1 MILLK
6 NFSFVSIFRPRQ
18 SASLVLSTA
27 LLLSVGLLAGCQD
40 AETTQQEVNQADATD
55 VASTEQTDNPA
66 AATQSTPAESNDEM
80 AAGAEND
87 HEINPGTIE
96 KPYEIDWSEIANGT
110 APVAADKFQYPF
122 AADSKQVTA
131 YMSFFKVD
139 AQTAQHNLTIGMASN
154 EALTQVL
161 DQLGTR
167 YVSHE
172 LTDGEDIQMIV
183 HTTPEIAPSRHD
195 YVFADDF
202 AKGLTLPI
210 VIQPD
215 ASKTTAN

>member
-1 MILLK
+1 MK
-6 NFSFVSIFRPRQ
+6 NFSFVSIFHPHQ
-18 SASLVLSTA
+18 SARLALSTA

-40 AETTQQEVNQADATD
+40 AKQTDTQD
-55 VASTEQTDNPA
+55 VASTEQADKA
-66 AATQSTPAESNDEM
+66 AASESAHAELDNDV
-80 AAGAEND
+80 AASAEND

-172 LTDGEDIQMIV
+172 LTDGKDIQMIV

>member
-1 MILLK
+1 M
-6 NFSFVSIFRPRQ
+6 
-18 SASLVLSTA
+18 LSTA
-27 LLLSVGLLAGCQD
+27 LLISVGVLAGCQD
-40 AETTQQEVNQADATD
+40 SATSQQDSAQANVEEVATADTTD
-55 VASTEQTDNPA
+55 SA
-66 AATQSTPAESNDEM
+66 AAKSPHAKLGDGVDE
-80 AAGAEND
+80 GPENE
-87 HEINPGTIE
+87 HEITPGTLD
-96 KPYEIDWSEIANGT
+96 KPYEMDWSEVANG
-110 APVAADKFQYPF
+110 AESVAADQFEYPF

-202 AKGLTLPI
+202 ARGLTLPI

-215 ASKTTAN
+215 ASKTAPN

>member
-1 MILLK
+1 MK
-6 NFSFVSIFRPRQ
+6 NFSFASIFRPLQ
-18 SASLVLSTA
+18 PTSLMFSTA
-27 LLLSVGLLAGCQD
+27 LLISVGVLAGCQD
-40 AETTQQEVNQADATD
+40 TATPQQDSAQANAEEVAITD
-55 VASTEQTDNPA
+55 KAKSAA
-66 AATQSTPAESNDEM
+66 AATESPHAQVGDGVDE
-80 AAGAEND
+80 GPEND
-87 HEINPGTIE
+87 HEITPGTLD
-96 KPYEIDWSEIANGT
+96 KPYEMDWSEVANGT
-110 APVAADKFQYPF
+110 EPVAADKFEYPF
-122 AADSKQVTA
+122 AAASKQVTA

-202 AKGLTLPI
+202 AHGLTLPI
-210 VIQPD
+210 IIQPD
-215 ASKTTAN
+215 GIKAESK

>member
-1 MILLK
+1 LK

-18 SASLVLSTA
+18 SARLMLSTV

-40 AETTQQEVNQADATD
+40 ADTTQQEATQADATD
-55 VASTEQTDNPA
+55 VASTEQADKA
-66 AATQSTPAESNDEM
+66 AASESPHAELDNDM

-87 HEINPGTIE
+87 HEINPGTLE

-172 LTDGEDIQMIV
+172 LTDGKDIQMIV

-215 ASKTTAN
+215 ASRNTAN

>member
-1 MILLK
+1 MK
-6 NFSFVSIFRPRQ
+6 NLSFATIFHPHQ
-18 SASLVLSTA
+18 SARLVLSTA
-27 LLLSVGLLAGCQD
+27 LLLSVGLLAGCQEAKQTD
-40 AETTQQEVNQADATD
+40 SQD
-55 VASTEQTDNPA
+55 VAGTEQTDKA
-66 AATQSTPAESNDEM
+66 AAASESPHAELDNDM
-80 AAGAEND
+80 TAGAEND
-87 HEINPGTIE
+87 HEMAPGTLE
-96 KPYEIDWSEIANGT
+96 KPYEINWSEVANGT
-110 APVAADKFQYPF
+110 APVAAEQFQYPF
-122 AADSKQVTA
+122 AADSQQVTA
-131 YMSFFKVD
+131 YMTFFKVD
-139 AQTAQHNLTIGMASN
+139 ALTAQHNLTIGMASN

-172 LTDGEDIQMIV
+172 LTDGENIQMIV

-215 ASKTTAN
+215 ASKTSAD

>member
-6 NFSFVSIFRPRQ
+6 NLSFATIFRSRQ
-18 SASLVLSTA
+18 SARLVLSTA

-40 AETTQQEVNQADATD
+40 AKQPNAQD
-55 VASTEQTDNPA
+55 VASTDQADKATAASESPHAELDN
-66 AATQSTPAESNDEM
+66 DM

-87 HEINPGTIE
+87 HEITPGTLE
-96 KPYEIDWSEIANGT
+96 KPYEIDWSEVANGT
-110 APVAADKFQYPF
+110 EPVAADQFQYPF
-122 AADSKQVTA
+122 SADSQQVTS

-139 AQTAQHNLTIGMASN
+139 APTAQHNLTIGMASN

-210 VIQPD
+210 IIQPD
-215 ASKTTAN
+215 ASKTAAN

>member
-1 MILLK
+1 VILLK
-6 NFSFVSIFRPRQ
+6 NLSFATIFRPRQ
-18 SASLVLSTA
+18 SARLVLSTA

-40 AETTQQEVNQADATD
+40 AKQTDAQD
-55 VASTEQTDNPA
+55 VASTDQADKAPATSESPHAELDNDMTA
-66 AATQSTPAESNDEM
+66 D
-80 AAGAEND
+80 AEND
-87 HEINPGTIE
+87 HEITPGTLE
-96 KPYEIDWSEIANGT
+96 KPYEIDWSEVANGT
-110 APVAADKFQYPF
+110 APVAADQFQYPF
-122 AADSKQVTA
+122 AADSQQVTS

-139 AQTAQHNLTIGMASN
+139 APTAQHNLTIGMASN

-215 ASKTTAN
+215 ASKMTTN